1 MRTTFGRERLS
12 KLTFYPHKPR
22 DRSRFRILL
31 GWYSYIATQLNLSRP
46 FSVRHG
52 QSLAN
57 VDPLL
62 YTRISDHAVPLSQ
75 RGVEQAMEIGTL
87 IRDFYKV
94 LFASLTVILTLQNST
109 ERALSKRIAIREL
122 QTIMGEPVQESKGDC
137 FSHVRDRRYG

>member
-31 GWYSYIATQLNLSRP
+31 GRYSYIATQLKLSRP

-94 LFASLTVILTLQNST
+94 FFATL
-109 ERALSKRIAIREL
+109 E
-122 QTIMGEPVQESKGDC
+122 
-137 FSHVRDRRYG
+137 F

>member
-31 GWYSYIATQLNLSRP
+31 GRYSYIATQLKLSRP

-109 ERALSKRIAIREL
+109 ERTLSKRIAIREL